1 MKICSNIWTIDFKF
15 LIILNRLTFGK
26 ININN
31 YFQTIRNSRLHW
43 SEDRVISLKCTQN
56 PHY

>member
-1 MKICSNIWTIDFKF
+1 MKICSNIWNIDFVF

-31 YFQTIRNSRLHW
+31 YFQTILRLHW